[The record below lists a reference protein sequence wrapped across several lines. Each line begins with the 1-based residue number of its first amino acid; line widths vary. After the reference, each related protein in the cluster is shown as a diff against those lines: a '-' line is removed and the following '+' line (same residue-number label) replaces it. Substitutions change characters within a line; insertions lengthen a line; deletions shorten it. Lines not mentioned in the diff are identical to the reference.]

1 MTGKVEVE
9 VAGLRSTA
17 GGLDGVASRIRTILS
32 EVSSAAQSYDG
43 CWGDD
48 EFGRPFAEGDKGYKA
63 RNLALQKVF
72 GQQADRLGKDANGL
86 RDGATALEIAEAN
99 NTDGFRT

>member
-1 MTGKVEVE
+1 MEVE

-17 GGLDGVASRIRTILS
+17 GGLDGGASRLRAILA

-48 EFGRPFAEGDKGYKA
+48 EYGRPFAEGDKGYKA
-63 RNLALQKVF
+63 RSLSLQNVF
-72 GQQADRLGKDANGL
+72 GQQAVRLEKDANGL
-86 RDGATALEIAEAN
+86 RDSATALEIAEAN
-99 NTDGFRT
+99 NTDGFRS